1 MTTTQGVGFFIYIK
15 LYLYMYVYQDDPGL
29 YKHMFII
36 CKTFVNKLTHRFV
49 DLQGFSGGVHD

>member
-1 MTTTQGVGFFIYIK
+1 
-15 LYLYMYVYQDDPGL
+15 MYVYQDDPGL